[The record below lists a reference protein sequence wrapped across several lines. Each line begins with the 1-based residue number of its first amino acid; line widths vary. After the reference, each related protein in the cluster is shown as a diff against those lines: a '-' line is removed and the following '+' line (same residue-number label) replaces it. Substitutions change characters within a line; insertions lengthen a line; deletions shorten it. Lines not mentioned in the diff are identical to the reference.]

1 VSVTAADETAPAVS
15 NEIFSDRQTAAIL
28 QKAAELQADRG
39 GRASGLSLEELRQ
52 IAGEAG
58 IEPELVD
65 AALVELR
72 RPKAMETPPA
82 PHRRKLRRGQT
93 RWEQRVDLP
102 VRLDNE
108 DVRAVLAHLEAEF
121 GGQGTVTELS
131 CGTVWTHHAIAK
143 GHSHAAVESADGG
156 TRLHVALERSTQRK
170 FLRRVGGAV
179 GAGIG
184 LFMAA
189 AIGEEEAILFLVP
202 LGMTLGNFSGR
213 AWWRVTAR
221 RWAKRLD
228 RLVSTLSGEALRNG
242 TPLAPPATE
251 PARSPRP
258 SGTGTT
264 S

>member
-1 VSVTAADETAPAVS
+1 MSVAGTDETAAAAS

-39 GRASGLSLEELRQ
+39 GRDAGLSLEELRQ

-72 RPKAMETPPA
+72 RPKPPEAAPA

-93 RWEQRVDLP
+93 RWEQRVELP

-131 CGTVWTHHAIAK
+131 CGTVWTHHGISK
-143 GHSHAAVESADGG
+143 GHTHAAVEAAEDG
-156 TRLHVALERSTQRK
+156 TRLHLALERSTQRK
-170 FLRRVGGAV
+170 FLRRVGGTVGMLMGLLV
-179 GAGIG
+179 GA
-184 LFMAA
+184 M
-189 AIGEEEAILFLVP
+189 IGEEEAIFALVP
-202 LGMTLGNFSGR
+202 MGLAVGNVTGR
-213 AWWRVTAR
+213 VWWRMTAG

-242 TPLAPPATE
+242 MPVAPPA
-251 PARSPRP
+251 PATASTPAPREYDQRS
-258 SGTGTT
+258 
-264 S
+264 

>member
-1 VSVTAADETAPAVS
+1 VSVATADETAPAVS

-72 RPKAMETPPA
+72 RPQAVEAPPA

-121 GGQGTVTELS
+121 GGQGTVTELT
-131 CGTVWTHHAIAK
+131 CGTVWTHHRMTK
-143 GHSHAAVESADGG
+143 GHTHAAV
-156 TRLHVALERSTQRK
+156 
-170 FLRRVGGAV
+170 
-179 GAGIG
+179 
-184 LFMAA
+184 
-189 AIGEEEAILFLVP
+189 
-202 LGMTLGNFSGR
+202 
-213 AWWRVTAR
+213 
-221 RWAKRLD
+221 
-228 RLVSTLSGEALRNG
+228 
-242 TPLAPPATE
+242 
-251 PARSPRP
+251 
-258 SGTGTT
+258 
-264 S
+264 